1 MKKNLPFLIITG
13 LGIVATLFLVYFF
26 VYNMAVETVRSA
38 IFIERAYPNIKPE
51 EYVNELKSSAKK
63 NNLTILDIKQNNQ
76 YYLLQMYDENI
87 INKLSQISPNLVSIG
102 VINLVVYSVG
112 GGTGI
117 VANNPYLWDIAI
129 PSDYVD
135 DLAEN
140 FSNQL
145 IDIFDGI
152 YWQIKEKKKE
162 L

>member
-1 MKKNLPFLIITG
+1 MKKNLPFIIITG
-13 LGIVATLFLVYFF
+13 LGIFATLFLLYFF

-51 EYVNELKSSAKK
+51 EYVNELKLSAKK
-63 NNLTILDIKQNNQ
+63 NNLTLIEIKNKDS

-87 INKLSQISPNLVSIG
+87 IDTLSKISPNLVSIG
-102 VINLVVYSVG
+102 VINLVVYSVAN
-112 GGTGI
+112 GTGI

-129 PSDYVD
+129 PSNYVD